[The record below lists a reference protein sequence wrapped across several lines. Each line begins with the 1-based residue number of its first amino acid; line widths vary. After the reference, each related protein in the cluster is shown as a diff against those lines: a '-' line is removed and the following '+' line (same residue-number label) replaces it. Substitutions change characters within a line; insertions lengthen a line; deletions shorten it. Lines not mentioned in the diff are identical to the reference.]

1 MRHLMRPAPGLMMTA
16 AIAAVVCTLAGCGSG
31 SAKASAT
38 DTPTVTVT
46 ASSND
51 TPGPSTTSTPAISS
65 CQTSDLTLTLGPG
78 DGAAG
83 HEYFALKFTNTGT
96 TTCTLNGYPGVSF
109 VTGTAGQQLGAPAQR
124 ATNAP
129 AVGITLQPGSA
140 GVATI
145 GVTQALNYEATT
157 CQPTPVTGF
166 RVYPPN
172 ETASAFV
179 AYAGTGCA
187 SSAVNLLTVTAVTTG
202 S

>member
-1 MRHLMRPAPGLMMTA
+1 MRHQTRLAPRLIGAA
-16 AIAAVVCTLAGCGSG
+16 AIAAAGCTLAGCGSG
-31 SAKASAT
+31 SSKASAS

-46 ASSND
+46 ASSD
-51 TPGPSTTSTPAISS
+51 TAAPSSTSTPAISG

-96 TTCTLNGYPGVSF
+96 TTCTLTGYPGVSF

-124 ATNAP
+124 ATNAT

-145 GVTQALNYEATT
+145 GVTQALNYPAAT

-187 SSAVNLLTVTAVTTG
+187 SSTVNLLTVTAVTTG

>member
-1 MRHLMRPAPGLMMTA
+1 MRHLMRPAPRLITTVSA
-16 AIAAVVCTLAGCGSG
+16 AAVAAAVCALAGCGSG
-31 SAKASAT
+31 SAKASST
-38 DTPTVTVT
+38 GTPTVTVT
-46 ASSND
+46 APSDD
-51 TPGPSTTSTPAISS
+51 TPQPSSSAITS

-96 TTCTLNGYPGVSF
+96 ATCTLNGYPGVSF

-145 GVTQALNYEATT
+145 GVTQAGNYDAAT